1 MYQYMYLPAVHEI
14 WGNLNGNSYLFYE
27 FGDIIKR
34 SSDRYHWGERS
45 KMCSVYGG
53 IRIKYFSDRGK
64 TPLSSIKSRKFDFR
78 FPTN

>member
-1 MYQYMYLPAVHEI
+1 MYLFVVYEI
-14 WGNLNGNSYLFYE
+14 WGNFNENSYFFYE

-34 SSDRYHWGERS
+34 SSDRYYWGERL

-64 TPLSSIKSRKFDFR
+64 ISLSFIKSRKFDFR
-78 FPTN
+78 FLIN

>member
-1 MYQYMYLPAVHEI
+1 MYLPVHEI
-14 WGNLNGNSYLFYE
+14 WGIFNENSYLFYE

-34 SSDRYHWGERS
+34 SGDGYHWGERS

-53 IRIKYFSDRGK
+53 IWVKHFSDRGK
-64 TPLSSIKSRKFDFR
+64 TPLPSIKSGKFDFR

>member
-1 MYQYMYLPAVHEI
+1 MYLPAVHEI
-14 WGNLNGNSYLFYE
+14 WGIFNENSYLFYE
-27 FGDIIKR
+27 FGDIIKC

-53 IRIKYFSDRGK
+53 IRIKYFRDRGK
-64 TPLSSIKSRKFDFR
+64 TPLSSIKSGKFDFR

>member
-1 MYQYMYLPAVHEI
+1 MYLFVVYEI
-14 WGNLNGNSYLFYE
+14 WGNFNENSYFFYE

-34 SSDRYHWGERS
+34 SSDRYYWGERL

-64 TPLSSIKSRKFDFR
+64 ILLLFIKSRKFDFR
-78 FPTN
+78 FLIN